1 MNNEDKRIKGY
12 IICESP
18 SIFTQP
24 TIEQNSSCGRVI
36 IKTTLQDADVRNRNK
51 RIYPKAVI
59 QKGLEKMGYRFAV
72 RYVEYAESGSKGDT
86 LEFNMYVENRGNSPI
101 YINHPLTFKLKNEKY
116 EKVYTTDIDIR
127 KWLPGDT
134 IQSFTLTLPEDIEAG
149 DYELY
154 IGLVGEFPRPTIKFA
169 FETKEENGYY
179 KLVDI
184 SVK

>member
-1 MNNEDKRIKGY
+1 
-12 IICESP
+12 
-18 SIFTQP
+18 
-24 TIEQNSSCGRVI
+24 
-36 IKTTLQDADVRNRNK
+36 
-51 RIYPKAVI
+51 
-59 QKGLEKMGYRFAV
+59 MGYRFAV